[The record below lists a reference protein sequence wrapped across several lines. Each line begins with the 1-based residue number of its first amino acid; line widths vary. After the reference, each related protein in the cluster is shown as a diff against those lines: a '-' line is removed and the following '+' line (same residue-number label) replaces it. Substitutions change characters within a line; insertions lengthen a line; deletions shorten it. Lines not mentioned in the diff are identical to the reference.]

1 MSLQDPI
8 ADLLTRVRNAQRAGK
23 KGVIAPASNIKIE
36 IARVL
41 KEEGYISDYD
51 VIQDGPK
58 RTLVIGL
65 KYCQNKP
72 VIDYIQRV
80 SKPSCQ
86 HYSSKS
92 DLRVVLGGLGIGIV
106 TTSRGIM
113 TADQARAAGIGGEVL
128 CEVY

>member
-23 KGVIAPASNIKIE
+23 KGVIASASNMKIG
-36 IARVL
+36 IAKVL
-41 KEEGYISDYD
+41 KDEGYISDFD
-51 VIQDGPK
+51 VIENGPK

-72 VIDYIQRV
+72 VIDSIKRI

-92 DLRVVLGGLGIGIV
+92 DLPVVLGGLGISIV